1 MYKNFLHN
9 SLHDY
14 LDLKQEYQVRFVNNF
29 VDKVI
34 LLGTLVKYKYQKE
47 LLSYMLVSNIQHLTV
62 DRCEMHHFYMKIL
75 QTSLN

>member
-1 MYKNFLHN
+1 MTYENLRGTDPRMSTKNINTMYKNFLHN

-14 LDLKQEYQVRFVNNF
+14 LGLKQEYQVRFVNNF

-47 LLSYMLVSNIQHLTV
+47 LLKLYVST
-62 DRCEMHHFYMKIL
+62 
-75 QTSLN
+75 

>member
-14 LDLKQEYQVRFVNNF
+14 LGLKQEYQVRFVNNF

-47 LLSYMLVSNIQHLTV
+47 LLKLYVST
-62 DRCEMHHFYMKIL
+62 
-75 QTSLN
+75 